1 MSSVIIAGNTSGTIT
16 LDAPNVAG
24 TTVLTLPTANG
35 TVLTTGTPQSG
46 SVLQVVQTVFST
58 NVEIKSTSFTDTGL
72 TSSITPKFS
81 TSKILVIV
89 SQPTSFFENG
99 NAERTSYIQLLR
111 GATVITDKQY
121 LSAAGV
127 GGGAY
132 LHLTLD
138 GSIVYLDS
146 PATTSSTTYKTQ
158 ATVSS
163 TANDTGLSFNR
174 GNGKS
179 TITLME
185 IAA

>member
-1 MSSVIIAGNTSGTIT
+1 MSIIFQSSGGGSVTLQEPVTASNLTIT
-16 LDAPNVAG
+16 VPAVTGTMLTTASAG
-24 TTVLTLPTANG
+24 T
-35 TVLTTGTPQSG
+35 
-46 SVLQVVQTVFST
+46 VLQVVQTVFST

-72 TSSITPKFS
+72 TASITPS
-81 TSKILVIV
+81 SSSSKILVIV
-89 SQPTSFFENG
+89 SQQTAFFENG
-99 NAERTSYIQLLR
+99 NAERASYIQLLR

-127 GGGAY
+127 GGSTY

-158 ATVSS
+158 ASVSS